1 MAELVGVLA
10 KRGRFL
16 VAESLF
22 ERGQKLVVDRDSRA
36 RVGDL
41 VVVRTKGQGRGHA
54 KILRKLGR
62 PDNAGDVLEALML
75 DRGLRR
81 RFDRSVDLEAQRAR
95 DDVPRGAESGRS
107 DLRELATFTIDP
119 VTAQDFDDA
128 ISAQRRDDG
137 TIRVWVHI
145 ADVSAFVR
153 PGGAVDREAARRS
166 TSVYVPGRVE
176 PMLPEALSND
186 ACSLRPYADRLAV
199 TVRMD
204 VADDGTVRRVSFTR
218 SMIRSDERLDYPRV
232 DRIFAGSEG
241 AAEPWAESLQ
251 AARDAA
257 RSLATRRARGS
268 ALEIENPEPE
278 FAFDRKGQVTS
289 MAPSMQTESHRLIE
303 HLMIAANEQVARHLE
318 QASVPALYRVHE
330 PPEPEA
336 ARRLVAQLASLDV
349 ATPPAPDHL
358 SSAEAAELIAECSR
372 RGGRARAP
380 PRRPGTHG
388 ADVPRPARAQAG
400 PLRAAQPRPRR
411 PRPVALLPLHVAD
424 PPLPG
429 PRLPPRPAVVGRRR
443 GGAAGPRPRGGAR
456 DVDVDPR
463 ARRDDDR
470 ARRRPG
476 RALLPARARARR
488 RRGSTRG
495 SPARSRA

>member
-232 DRIFAGSEG
+232 YRIFSWSE
-241 AAEPWAESLQ
+241 
-251 AARDAA
+251 
-257 RSLATRRARGS
+257 
-268 ALEIENPEPE
+268 
-278 FAFDRKGQVTS
+278 
-289 MAPSMQTESHRLIE
+289 
-303 HLMIAANEQVARHLE
+303 VA
-318 QASVPALYRVHE
+318 S
-330 PPEPEA
+330 
-336 ARRLVAQLASLDV
+336 
-349 ATPPAPDHL
+349 
-358 SSAEAAELIAECSR
+358 
-372 RGGRARAP
+372 
-380 PRRPGTHG
+380 
-388 ADVPRPARAQAG
+388 
-400 PLRAAQPRPRR
+400 
-411 PRPVALLPLHVAD
+411 
-424 PPLPG
+424 
-429 PRLPPRPAVVGRRR
+429 
-443 GGAAGPRPRGGAR
+443 
-456 DVDVDPR
+456 
-463 ARRDDDR
+463 
-470 ARRRPG
+470 
-476 RALLPARARARR
+476 
-488 RRGSTRG
+488 
-495 SPARSRA
+495 